1 MKKLNLKK
9 RLGLLFAGVLTAS
22 LFFGSVAV
30 YARDFDDTETVTFDG
45 KKMTSSFDNVDLVR
59 QAQSMQ
65 PGDTLTIKI
74 TMNNDASKTADWYI
88 KNKVKSSLEQSS
100 KDSGGA
106 YTYTLTYSGTSDPLY
121 TSDTVGGENSSPA
134 GTGLMA
140 ATDNLDEWFLVDS
153 LGAGESGVL
162 TLFVQLDGE
171 TQGNAYMDKLADLTF
186 DFAVEPDSGT
196 DNPSNPS
203 NQNRTNTVTRNAVKT
218 GDENPNVL
226 LIVLAAAAGAL
237 MLGIGIYG
245 TKLRKRAAAEGDEY
259 LTVETKQKG
268 GRS

>member
-1 MKKLNLKK
+1 MKKMNLKK
-9 RLGLLFAGVLTAS
+9 RLGLLFAGVMTAS
-22 LFFGSVAV
+22 LIFGSVAV
-30 YARDFDDTETVTFDG
+30 YARDFEDAESVTFDG
-45 KKMTSSFDNVDLVR
+45 KKMTSTFDKVSLVQ
-59 QAQSMQ
+59 QAQTMQ
-65 PGDTLTIKI
+65 PGDTLTINI
-74 TMNNDASKTADWYI
+74 TMNNDASKTSDWYI
-88 KNKVKSSLEQSS
+88 KNKVVSSLEQSS

-106 YTYTLTYSGTSDPLY
+106 YTYKLTYSGTSAPLY
-121 TSDTVGGENSSPA
+121 ESDTVGGENGSSA

-196 DNPSNPS
+196 EATNENKT
-203 NQNRTNTVTRNAVKT
+203 TNTVTRNAVKT

-226 LIVLAAAAGAL
+226 LIVLAAVAGAV
-237 MLGIGIYG
+237 MLVIGIYG
-245 TKLRKRAAAEGDEY
+245 AKLRKRAAAEGGEY
-259 LTVETKQKG
+259 VTVETKKG